1 MWPQLEVL
9 VIGLLQAHV
18 GQSAIEQLP
27 FPSQFT
33 VQPPPAQVS
42 SIEPLPMLVAV
53 QPPWGHSKVQE
64 PFPLHWKLHPVP
76 AHDRVHDELSLHAA
90 HAVPAAHVL
99 LSALHATATRI
110 EAKANE
116 ANQRGQRRGEEKR
129 PMCVLRFRR
138 QVHVADRAGADQL
151 SRA

>member
-1 MWPQLEVL
+1 MWPQLPVAPSASL
-9 VIGLLQAHV
+9 HAHV
-18 GQSAIEQLP
+18 GHWATEQLP
-27 FPSQFT
+27 LPSQLT
-33 VQPPPAQVS
+33 VQPPPAHES

-76 AHDRVHDELSLHAA
+76 AHERVHDELSLHGA